1 MRISAL
7 SDCLSAKSC
16 RYSAYYLY
24 LAAKG
29 TGGDIARNL
38 TDPVAEMGL
47 DIRIETR
54 TGDTPQSKRAR
65 QRHTPPQFL
74 LTTPESL
81 EIMLSWPEAGHMFSS
96 VKTIIIDEIHALAGT
111 KRGDLLSLS
120 LAALRA
126 LAPSHRPLPYLQH
139 WLRLKICLAG
149 WAVRKRCG
157 N

>member
-1 MRISAL
+1 MHTIYISPLKAL
-7 SDCLSAKSC
+7 AV
-16 RYSAYYLY
+16 
-24 LAAKG
+24 
-29 TGGDIARNL
+29 DIARNL

-54 TGDTPQSKRAR
+54 TGDTPQGKRAR
-65 QRHTPPQFL
+65 QRYTPPQFL

-81 EIMLSWPEAGHMFSS
+81 EIMLSWPEASHMFSS

-139 WLRLKICLAG
+139 WLRLKIC
-149 WAVRKRCG
+149 
-157 N
+157 